1 MMNQSNP
8 FRHLAVAAF
17 ACLMAASCSDVTD
30 DSTALPDG
38 KYPMTFTAS
47 VDGLSVPTPASRAT
61 TDVNGQTSWQEN
73 DPVAISMDGGANHK
87 QYKISDANTG
97 AMIPDGDGNIL

>member
-30 DSTALPDG
+30 DSITLPDG

-47 VDGLSVPTPASRAT
+47 VDGLSAPSPATRAT
-61 TDVNGQTSWQEN
+61 TDVNGQPRGRRTT
-73 DPVAISMDGGANHK
+73 P
-87 QYKISDANTG
+87 
-97 AMIPDGDGNIL
+97 